1 MKSIFFLMNYLR
13 VHVIALYALI
23 MWQLVAIKS
32 GGVLLKEQY
41 LVILAL
47 TSVLGF
53 VYIHNKYSDQK
64 EDGKASERISP
75 ASILYISF
83 SLLGFSLL
91 LSLFLSVPFFFTCLF
106 FALIG
111 YLYNQG
117 FEFKNI
123 SIPRFKKVFLV
134 KTLVAAFS
142 WYGSIIACLYFTDG
156 YWGALSLSVDYY
168 LYLLFLF
175 AAFEIWWDI
184 RDVDTDKMHGI
195 RTIPTVLGLKWGYV
209 IFLSLSLISMILRL
223 RYGFSILYVAMYIP
237 LVLGL
242 LITLRYK
249 IGYHLA
255 VYGFIIFILFQS
267 FS

>member
-1 MKSIFFLMNYLR
+1 MKNIFFLMNYLR
-13 VHVIALYALI
+13 IHVIALHGLI
-23 MWQLVAIKS
+23 MWQLVTVKS
-32 GGVLLKEQY
+32 GVILSKEQY

-53 VYIHNKYSDQK
+53 VYIHNKYSDQQ
-64 EDGKASERISP
+64 EDGKASAVVS
-75 ASILYISF
+75 SSSVLYISF
-83 SLLGFSLL
+83 SLLVLSLL
-91 LSLFLSVPFFFTCLF
+91 LSLSLSASFFFTCLF

-123 SIPRFKKVFLV
+123 SIPRFKKVFFI
-134 KTLVAAFS
+134 KTLVAALS
-142 WYGSIIACLYFTDG
+142 WYGSIIACLYFTDS

-175 AAFEIWWDI
+175 AAFEVWWDI
-184 RDVDTDKMHGI
+184 RDVDTDKIHGI
-195 RTIPTVLGLKWGYV
+195 RTIPVVLGLKWGYG
-209 IFLSLSLISMILRL
+209 IFLFLSLISMILRL
-223 RYGFSILYVAMYIP
+223 RYGFSVLYVAMYIP